1 MPKSSYSPD
10 KLSFDP
16 IDLQARLRKKSLA
29 NTKKNEV
36 LKKKGLKKDLT
47 QSDLKIFGSDYFTNY
62 ELSWLKFNWRVL
74 AEAQNKSVPIL
85 ERVNFIGIVCSNLD
99 EFFQKRVGG
108 LKRQF
113 QSGVMD
119 LTVDGRTPEEQI
131 WEIRKD
137 VTKMIKAYR
146 DCYFQEIMPVLKKEG
161 IRIVEYKDLNERQ
174 LQKSADYFEK
184 QLYPIITP
192 LAVDEAH
199 PFPFISNKSRS
210 LAVKLKDS
218 DSGEIHFAR
227 IKIPSNRPRWI
238 TLEEDEHGKILVSI
252 SDIIKE
258 KIDRFFPGMEIKSA
272 NIFRVTRSADLEKSG
287 EEADDLLEMIEDEL
301 RERKFA
307 EIVRLELDGKMPADV
322 KEYLIRHLN
331 VDEMEVFEMNGPLG
345 LADCT
350 ELYKLNGHNNLK
362 FSYWKPTLH
371 NVLKHDLDDDKP
383 DIFEV
388 IRKGDFMAHH
398 PYHSFESSTQR
409 FIEDASNDPKVLAIK
424 QTLYRTSRDSPVM
437 HALIRAAEEGKQV
450 AVLVEL
456 KARFDEERNISW
468 AQKLEK
474 AGVHV
479 SYGISGLKIHTKLTM
494 VVREEEDGLRR
505 YVHVGTGN
513 YHPDTAQLYEDLGYF
528 TCREDIAS
536 DITDLFNLLTGYAP
550 HQTYNRLLVAPKYMR
565 QKINELIDEEIKAAR
580 QNKTARIIAKMNSLE
595 DPLII
600 QKLYEASQAGVKIDL
615 IVRGVCRL
623 LPGKKGLSDNIKVH
637 AIIGRFLEHS
647 RCYYFHGNGE
657 DNYFVGSADW
667 MHRNL
672 DARVEVLVPVVDSSL
687 KTYLQ
692 FLLNLY
698 LRDNQQR
705 WKMNSKG
712 NYIRVKRKSTER
724 KVSTHD
730 ALMTHMKND
739 LAPIPKSAE

>member
-1 MPKSSYSPD
+1 MPKSYSPD
-10 KLSFDP
+10 KLLFNP
-16 IDLQARLRKKSLA
+16 VDLHTRQRKKSLV
-29 NTKKNEV
+29 NKKKNEV

-47 QSDLKIFGSDYFTNY
+47 QSDLKIFGSEYFINY

-74 AEAQNKSVPIL
+74 AEAQNSSVPLL

-108 LKRQF
+108 LKRQI
-113 QSGVMD
+113 QSGVTE

-131 WEIRKD
+131 HEIRKV

-146 DCYFQEIMPVLKKEG
+146 DCYFKEIIPALNKEG
-161 IRIVEYKDLNERQ
+161 IKIVEYKDLNERQ
-174 LQKSADYFEK
+174 LKKAADYFEM

-210 LAVKLKDS
+210 LAVKLKNP

-227 IKIPSNRPRWI
+227 VKVPSNRPRWI
-238 TLEEDEHGKILVSI
+238 TLEEDEKVKVLVSI

-258 KIDRFFPGMEIKSA
+258 KINRFFPGMIIKSA
-272 NIFRVTRSADLEKSG
+272 NIFRVTRSADLEKSDG
-287 EEADDLLEMIEDEL
+287 EAEDLLEMIEDEL

-307 EIVRLELDGKMPADV
+307 EIVRLELDSKMPTDV
-322 KEYLIRHLN
+322 KEYLINHLN
-331 VDEMEVFEMNGPLG
+331 IDEMELFEMNGPLG

-362 FSYWKPTLH
+362 FSYWNPTLH
-371 NVLKHDLDDDKP
+371 SALKHDIDQEKP
-383 DIFEV
+383 DVFEV
-388 IRKGDFMAHH
+388 IRKGDFMVHH

-409 FIEDASNDPKVLAIK
+409 FVEDAANDPNVLAIK
-424 QTLYRTSRDSPVM
+424 QTLYRTSRDSAVM

-468 AQKLEK
+468 AHKLEK

-479 SYGISGLKIHTKLTM
+479 SYGVSGLKIHTKLTM
-494 VVREEEDGLRR
+494 VVREEEKGLRR

-550 HQTYNRLLVAPKYMR
+550 DQKYNRLLVAPKYMR
-565 QKINELIDEEIKAAR
+565 KKITELIDIEIKAAR
-580 QNKTARIIAKMNSLE
+580 QNNPARIIAKMNSLE

-600 QKLYEASQAGVKIDL
+600 QKLYEAAQVGVKIDL

-623 LPGKKGLSDNIKVH
+623 IPGKKGLSENIKVH
-637 AIIGRFLEHS
+637 AIVGRFLEHS
-647 RCYYFHGNGE
+647 RCYYFNGNGE
-657 DNYFVGSADW
+657 DHYFVGSADW

-672 DARVEVLVPVVDSSL
+672 DARVEVLVPIVDNSL
-687 KTYLQ
+687 KKYLQ
-692 FLLNLY
+692 FLFNLY
-698 LRDNQQR
+698 LKDNQQR
-705 WKMNSKG
+705 WLMNSKG
-712 NYIRVKRKSTER
+712 NYIRVKKKSGER
-724 KVSTHD
+724 KLSAHD
-730 ALMTHMKND
+730 VLMSHMKD
-739 LAPIPKSAE
+739 GLAPLPQSVD